1 MKERSGMMTFF
12 RFGLWKLRAAGEG
25 GRGYE
30 EWQMPPIR
38 REEEQVPF
46 FAETPRNA
54 DVGTGTP
61 GE

>member
-1 MKERSGMMTFF
+1 MMTFF